1 MVPQSDDI
9 PEKKDVASTSTEK
22 DSGNGEISAIEEDKE
37 EKGVTLG
44 DALSTTAT
52 TEESPASVEELHN
65 MAGGADIKVLSWP
78 F

>member
-1 MVPQSDDI
+1 MPQSDDI

-22 DSGNGEISAIEEDKE
+22 DSGNGEISAIEEDK

-65 MAGGADIKVLSWP
+65 MAGGADIKVLS
-78 F
+78 